1 MDIGADAAAFFAR
14 LSQELFGEPEELV
27 TLQRIAER
35 AVDVVPACDWSAI
48 SLRRRRG
55 RVETVAVSSPVV
67 EELVGWQYTLGEGPC
82 LDPVSEQDSW
92 VVDDVRNDG
101 RWPRWAGRVADAGIG
116 SILSVRLSTE
126 TETLGALDLYAAQ
139 PFAFDTD
146 NVDRALIFASHAAT
160 AAGAARLVTGLQ
172 TAIQSRHLIGVA
184 QGIIMQRY
192 DLTMDA
198 SFEVLRRY
206 SSNAN
211 LTLRDVARMVVERRL
226 LPDRYTDLTGPG
238 GPLDADPGSGPDA
251 GQEDGQPDVT
261 PC

>member
-14 LSQELFGEPEELV
+14 LSRELLEEPEELV

-67 EELVGWQYTLGEGPC
+67 EELVGWQYTLDEGPY

-92 VVDDVRNDG
+92 AVDDVRTDG
-101 RWPRWAGRVADAGIG
+101 RWPRWAARVAEAGVG

-139 PFAFDTD
+139 PLAFDTD

-211 LTLRDVARMVVERRL
+211 IKLRDVARMVVERRL
-226 LPDRYTDLTGPG
+226 LPDSYTELT
-238 GPLDADPGSGPDA
+238 DPDA
-251 GQEDGQPDVT
+251 TTG
-261 PC
+261 